1 MSAEL
6 PPFKNKEHNIESG
19 LTPLTKRHG
28 HNLPQQILN
37 EWNLSEALE

>member
-19 LTPLTKRHG
+19 PLTKRHG